1 MLSSSPPK
9 LPHYYEGTVKADGM
23 RISNT
28 SYLCSMRSAIKLS
41 MAALLLTTF
50 SSTVIAQERGNAS
63 PFEVSQSLGKPAA
76 GVSDLQFRDFYRMP
90 VGPKGLEPSAKL
102 FALDGKR
109 VRIVGFMVH
118 QEQPIAHRFL
128 LAHLP
133 VSMSEDEDGL
143 ADDLPPNIVFVHTP
157 NVSEQP
163 LKHLSGLLQFT
174 GTLSLGAKEEIDGR
188 VSTVRLLLDNDTSE
202 TLLKVS
208 QVNTH

>member
-1 MLSSSPPK
+1 MK
-9 LPHYYEGTVKADGM
+9 
-23 RISNT
+23 ISNKLNSLLMSLGVIT
-28 SYLCSMRSAIKLS
+28 MLLCAQTAFAQQQSA
-41 MAALLLTTF
+41 T
-50 SSTVIAQERGNAS
+50 R
-63 PFEVSQSLGKPAA
+63 PFEVTQSLGKPAA

-102 FALDGKR
+102 LALDGKR

-118 QEQPIAHRFL
+118 QEQPITNRFL
-128 LAHLP
+128 LTHLP

-143 ADDLPPNIVFVHTP
+143 ADDLPPNIVFVHTQHA
-157 NVSEQP
+157 SEQP

-188 VSTVRLLLDNDTSE
+188 VSTVRLLLDNFTSE
-202 TLLKVS
+202 TLVKVS

>member
-1 MLSSSPPK
+1 
-9 LPHYYEGTVKADGM
+9 
-23 RISNT
+23 
-28 SYLCSMRSAIKLS
+28 

-50 SSTVIAQERGNAS
+50 SNTVIAQERGYAS

-102 FALDGKR
+102 LALDGKR

-118 QEQPIAHRFL
+118 QEQPLAHRFL
-128 LAHLP
+128 LTHLP

-143 ADDLPPNIVFVHTP
+143 ADDLPPNIVFVHTQHA
-157 NVSEQP
+157 SEQP

-188 VSTVRLLLDNDTSE
+188 VSTVRLLLDNVTSE
-202 TLLKVS
+202 TLVKVS
-208 QVNTH
+208 QASTH